1 MTDYPKYCVQRVIEI
16 DALCSIHYFE
26 FDDKFVDC
34 PEAHEAWEMVYIDRG
49 ACTVIAGE
57 NSLRLEQ
64 GELYF
69 HPPYEQHL
77 LQTLPGICP
86 NVFIVSFCSASP
98 AMARLA
104 DRRIEASLG
113 VRQQIAA
120 ILHEAQHTFAMPFND
135 PQARGFRLK
144 AGDRL
149 WGGEQSVLLRLELLL
164 LELARQTAPDAQPP
178 RMVHGK
184 EIITDPFCLE
194 VIAYME
200 QRLYEKISLD
210 ALSRAM
216 SFSRSYISRRFAEV
230 CGCSVIDYF
239 NWMKVNEAKRL
250 IRETGMNFT
259 EIAEEL
265 LFANSHYFSTVFKQ
279 HTGMTPSQY
288 RRSVRTHEG

>member
-1 MTDYPKYCVQRVIEI
+1 MTDYPKYRVQRMIEI

-26 FDDKFVDC
+26 FDDQFVDR
-34 PEAHEAWEMVYIDRG
+34 PESHEAWEMVYIDRG

-57 NSLRLEQ
+57 ETARLEQ

-69 HPPYEQHL
+69 HPPFEQHL

-113 VRQQIAA
+113 IRQQIAA
-120 ILHEAQHTFAMPFND
+120 ILHEAQHTFSMPFND

-144 AGDRL
+144 GGDRL

-164 LELARQTAPDAQPP
+164 LELARETGTGEQAP
-178 RMVHGK
+178 RMIHGK

-288 RRSVRTHEG
+288 RRSVRTHDG

>member
-1 MTDYPKYCVQRVIEI
+1 MTDYPKYSAQRVIEI

-26 FDDKFVDC
+26 FDDKFVDH
-34 PEAHEAWEMVYIDRG
+34 PETHEAWELVYIDRG

-57 NSLRLEQ
+57 EILRLEQ

-69 HPPYEQHL
+69 HPPFERHL

-104 DRRIEASLG
+104 DRRIEASLA
-113 VRQQIAA
+113 VKQQIAA
-120 ILHEAQHTFAMPFND
+120 ILHEAQHTFVMPFND
-135 PQARGFRLK
+135 PQARGFCLQESE
-144 AGDRL
+144 RL
-149 WGGEQSVLLRLELLL
+149 WGGEQSVVLRLELMLI
-164 LELARQTAPDAQPP
+164 ELARESTPDKQPP
-178 RMVHGK
+178 RMIQGK

-210 ALSRAM
+210 ALSRTM
-216 SFSRSYISRRFAEV
+216 SFSRSYISRRFAAA

-239 NWMKVNEAKRL
+239 NRLKVGEAKRL

-259 EIAEEL
+259 EIAERL
-265 LFANSHYFSTVFKQ
+265 LFANSHYFSTIFKQ
-279 HTGMTPSQY
+279 HTGMTPTQY
-288 RRSVRTHEG
+288 RHSVKPNA